1 MGNRRSEANTESLE
15 DILTRFD
22 EFLRERELA
31 ENTIT
36 AYTTSVR
43 EFFLTHREVTKQAGL
58 LWKHELQEQ
67 GKRPKTVNVR
77 INAYNSLCEML
88 GQEDCKCKTL
98 KVHQATAVSNVISAE
113 DYEKL
118 LLRLEEDKNQ
128 KWFYA
133 VKLLA
138 TTGARVS
145 EYVRLRK
152 KDFDRGYAE
161 LWTKGKIRRIYIP
174 KRFRDEAAAYY
185 AELQPEDFLIQN
197 RKGEQIS
204 ERGVAQMLLRFST
217 RYGIDPK
224 VMHPHSF
231 RHLFAMEFLSRN
243 SNLSLLADLMGH
255 SSIATTA
262 IYTRMTREQQQSAI
276 DETVSW

>member
-1 MGNRRSEANTESLE
+1 MGNRRSEANTESPE

-36 AYTTSVR
+36 AYTASVR
-43 EFFLTHREVTKQAGL
+43 EFFLTHGEVTKQAGL

-88 GQEDCKCKTL
+88 GREDCKCKTL

-118 LLRLEEDKNQ
+118 LLCLEEDKNQ

-197 RKGEQIS
+197 RKGEQIT